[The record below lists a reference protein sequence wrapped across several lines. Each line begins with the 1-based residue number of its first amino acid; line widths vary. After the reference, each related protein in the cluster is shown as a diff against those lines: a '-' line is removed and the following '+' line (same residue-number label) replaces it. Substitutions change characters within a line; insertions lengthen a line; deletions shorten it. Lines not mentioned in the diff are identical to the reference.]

1 MGGAPYKVEI
11 GNDRGTNRGT
21 EKRVLHSVG
30 GPAIERTP
38 NSTVPRLEVGW
49 RDPLLM
55 NDFGLET
62 GQELLIQ
69 NPDDLVRIFRG
80 FLGPVD
86 GGGVSWRVDQ
96 KEVVVVIGRSRGRV
110 GTGANAEVN
119 RGILCGAVFAKH
131 LLEFEWVV
139 IGEEN
144 VVVGQSG
151 VFALH
156 PKENDKA

>member
-1 MGGAPYKVEI
+1 
-11 GNDRGTNRGT
+11 
-21 EKRVLHSVG
+21 
-30 GPAIERTP
+30 
-38 NSTVPRLEVGW
+38 
-49 RDPLLM
+49 M
-55 NDFGLET
+55 NDFGLKT

-86 GGGVSWRVDQ
+86 GGGVGRSIDQ
-96 KEVVVVIGRSRGRV
+96 KEVVVVVGRSRGRV

-119 RGILCGAVFAKH
+119 RGILCGPVFPKH

-144 VVVGQSG
+144 IVVGQSG

-156 PKENDKA
+156 PEENDKT

>member
-1 MGGAPYKVEI
+1 MGSAPYKVEI
-11 GNDRGTNRGT
+11 GNDRGTDRGT
-21 EKRVLHSVG
+21 EKRVPHSMG

-38 NSTVPRLEVGW
+38 NNTVPRLEVGW

-62 GQELLIQ
+62 GEKLLVQ

-96 KEVVVVIGRSRGRV
+96 KKVVVVVGRSRRRV
-110 GTGANAEVN
+110 GTGADAEVN
-119 RGILCGAVFAKH
+119 RGILRGAVFAKH
-131 LLEFEWVV
+131 LLEFERVV
-139 IGEEN
+139 VGKED
-144 VVVGQSG
+144 VMVGQSG

>member
-21 EKRVLHSVG
+21 EKRVPHSVG
-30 GPAIERTP
+30 GPAIERAT
-38 NSTVPRLEVGW
+38 NCTVPRLEVGW

-62 GQELLIQ
+62 GEKLLVQ

-86 GGGVSWRVDQ
+86 GGGVGRGIDQ
-96 KEVVVVIGRSRGRV
+96 KEVVVVVGRSRGRV
-110 GTGANAEVN
+110 GT
-119 RGILCGAVFAKH
+119 
-131 LLEFEWVV
+131 
-139 IGEEN
+139 
-144 VVVGQSG
+144 
-151 VFALH
+151 
-156 PKENDKA
+156 

>member
-1 MGGAPYKVEI
+1 MGGTPDEVEI

-21 EKRVLHSVG
+21 EKRVPHSVG
-30 GPAIERTP
+30 GPAIERAT
-38 NSTVPRLEVGW
+38 NRTVPEFEVGW

-55 NDFGLET
+55 NDFGLKT

-80 FLGPVD
+80 FLGPVY
-86 GGGVSWRVDQ
+86 GGGVGRGIDQ
-96 KEVVVVIGRSRGRV
+96 KEVVVVVGRSRGGV

-139 IGEEN
+139 IGKEN

-156 PKENDKA
+156 PEENDKT

>member
-1 MGGAPYKVEI
+1 MGSAPYKVEI

-21 EKRVLHSVG
+21 EKRVPHSVG
-30 GPAIERTP
+30 GPAIERAT
-38 NSTVPRLEVGW
+38 NCTVPRLKVGW

-62 GQELLIQ
+62 GEELLIQ
-69 NPDDLVRIFRG
+69 DPDDLVRIFLG

-86 GGGVSWRVDQ
+86 GGGVGWRVDQ
-96 KEVVVVIGRSRGRV
+96 KKVVVVIGRSRGGV